1 MITLCTICSFLSL
14 RREVVRDMGH
24 HSATGEGFYGFINA
38 FLPAGSAH
46 GGTIHPRYR
55 DFIHLP
61 TKTPRPFYR
70 RPIVKFHRLM
80 LLPLLYSYK
89 PFLSTL
95 IEFPFFCNMSC
106 PPTPPSQPSKW
117 SSIFTLTIH
126 PVTILPA
133 RILIRRQYTA
143 SKACKMVVLTV
154 CKRCYSCSVRRP
166 SLTWPLWTLCSC

>member
-1 MITLCTICSFLSL
+1 MITLSTICSFLSL

-80 LLPLLYSYK
+80 LLTLLYPHK

-95 IEFPFFCNMSC
+95 IEFPIFL
-106 PPTPPSQPSKW
+106 QYVL
-117 SSIFTLTIH
+117 SSYTSIPALKMVIFTLASP